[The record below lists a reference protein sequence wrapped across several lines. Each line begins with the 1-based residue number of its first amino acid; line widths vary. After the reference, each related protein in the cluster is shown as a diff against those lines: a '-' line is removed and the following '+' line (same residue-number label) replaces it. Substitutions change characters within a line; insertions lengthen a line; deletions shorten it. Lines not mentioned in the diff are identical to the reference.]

1 MPACSTSASTAAFN
15 VVPVPCGLNS
25 GHDPASLLRAA
36 LLVLALCTVLVGD
49 AHGQSTPPP
58 LQATDLY
65 ALQTVQSVT
74 LSPSARNVAYT
85 VRRAER
91 TPDGDRVYRTQL
103 VVTPTYG
110 RSAPRLL
117 TRTGAG
123 ASSPAWHPDG
133 DALAFVRRVDGT
145 PQIFVLSLSGG
156 EPYQLTDL
164 PSGAVRP
171 RWSPDG
177 TRLLFASR
185 VSASTLSHRLRRT
198 PPTTRP
204 ARTPADTIRRAPP
217 QTLMVLRHTQT
228 LAPVDTLTLA
238 PDGRLQPPGDTTRTL
253 RPPPG
258 VEVPERLRS
267 LRVDSLR
274 GLSPDSLRILFGR
287 LGVRPDTTTRP
298 VPPDTAA
305 SVDGDLLQLRRW
317 LAQRPS
323 STAQVM
329 SEHPPSAKGGPYR
342 HFFLVDVPS
351 AVTTGHPPRPTPR
364 LATRGYRSFEGGTWL
379 PGGSQ
384 IVVSARPPTQG
395 TAATPDEQTL
405 YVVDLSSNRLTRL
418 LRIDGY
424 ALSNPRVTTDGTTLA
439 FRTQSLAAPSYDHAE
454 IGLFELDGRSAPKLI
469 TADFD
474 HDIDTY
480 RWSPDGW
487 YLYATAPA
495 RGGRS
500 LYRFAPFAQADTTE
514 RTRVR
519 TSLRD
524 TYTSSRD
531 TFALD
536 PSMVQTAA
544 HDRVLPPDRA
554 VQDFDVTDSKAVY
567 AALSRDNP
575 SELYANTVSFNNET
589 RLTAHN
595 VDWTQPRYFQPATWI
610 EAWHEGLQI
619 RGRLTPPVR
628 STDTTTAPLA
638 VLPRGGP
645 APLAVPDPIR
655 NWAERQYLSG
665 RGYGVLEVWPRGATG
680 FGETFR
686 RHNFQDW
693 GAGPAGDVMS
703 ALDAARAQFWADSTA
718 VLAGHGYGGTLAAWL
733 LGHTDRFAAAAAH
746 GGAYDLGSF
755 FGTSDTGAVV
765 NDQFGGPPWATTPP
779 PLSPVVR
786 PRSLVAAGLLPALD
800 TTVAPRTAL
809 RQNSPLTHAH
819 NITTPLLLLHGHD
832 GRAQQAEM
840 LYRQLTQLNR
850 PVEYVRYPDGGHNG
864 HTVSPAQTVDRL
876 VRLHEFFAR
885 FVTPAR

>member
-1 MPACSTSASTAAFN
+1 MPTCSTSASTAASN
-15 VVPVPCGLNS
+15 VVSVPFGLGS
-25 GHDPASLLRAA
+25 GPDLAPFLRAA
-36 LLVLALCTVLVGD
+36 LLVLGLCTVLAGT

-65 ALQTVQSVT
+65 ALQTIQSVT
-74 LSPSARNVAYT
+74 LSPSGRNVAYT

-117 TRTGAG
+117 TRTAAG
-123 ASSPAWHPDG
+123 AASPAWHPDG
-133 DALAFVRRVDGT
+133 DELAFVRRVDGT

-171 RWSPDG
+171 RWGPEGD
-177 TRLLFASR
+177 RLLFASR
-185 VSASTLSHRLRRT
+185 VSEPALARRLQQP

-204 ARTPADTIRRAPP
+204 ARAAADTIRRAPP
-217 QTLMVLRHTQT
+217 QRLMVLRHAQT
-228 LAPVDTLTLA
+228 LDPVDTLALA

-253 RPPPG
+253 RPAPG

-267 LRVDSLR
+267 LRVDSLQ
-274 GLSPDSLRILFGR
+274 GLSPDSLRTLFGR

-298 VPPDTAA
+298 VQPDTAA
-305 SVDGDLLQLRRW
+305 SADGDLLRLRRW
-317 LAQRPS
+317 LAQRPAS
-323 STAQVM
+323 AAQVM
-329 SEHPPSAKGGPYR
+329 SKRPPSADGPAYR

-351 AVTTGHPPRPTPR
+351 SATTGRPPRPTPR
-364 LATRGYRSFEGGTWL
+364 LATRGYRSFEGGAWL

-384 IVVSARPPTQG
+384 IVVSARPPTEG
-395 TAATPDEQTL
+395 TAATPDERTL
-405 YVVDLSSNRLTRL
+405 YVVDLSSARLTRL

-424 ALSNPRVTTDGTTLA
+424 ALSDPRVTTDGTTLA
-439 FRTQSLAAPSYDHAE
+439 FRAQSLAAPSYDHAE
-454 IGLFELDGRSAPKLI
+454 IGLFELDGRSKPTLI

-495 RGGRS
+495 QGGRP

-514 RTRVR
+514 RTGGR

-524 TYTSSRD
+524 HYTSSRD

-536 PSMVQTAA
+536 TSMVQTAA
-544 HDRVLPPDRA
+544 HDRVLPPERA

-567 AALSRDNP
+567 AALTRDNP

-589 RLTAHN
+589 RLTGHN
-595 VDWTQPRYFQPATWI
+595 AGWTRPRYLQPATWI
-610 EAWHEGLQI
+610 EGRHDGLRI
-619 RGRLTPPVR
+619 SGRLTPPVR
-628 STDTTTAPLA
+628 ASDTTTAPIV

-645 APLAVPDPIR
+645 APLSASDPVQ

-665 RGYGVLEVWPRGATG
+665 RGYGVLEVWPRGAAG
-680 FGETFR
+680 FGEAFR

-693 GAGPAGDVMS
+693 GAGPAGDVM
-703 ALDAARAQFWADSTA
+703 AVLDAARTQFWADSTA
-718 VLAGHGYGGTLAAWL
+718 VLAGRSYGGTLTAWL
-733 LGHTDRFAAAAAH
+733 LGHTDRFAAAAAQD
-746 GGAYDLGSF
+746 GVYDLGSF
-755 FGTSDTGAVV
+755 FETSDTEAVV
-765 NDQFGGPPWATTPP
+765 DDQFGGPPWATTPP
-779 PLSPVVR
+779 APSPVVR
-786 PRSLVAAGLLPALD
+786 PTPLVAAGLLPAPD
-800 TTVAPRTAL
+800 SAVAPRTAL
-809 RQNSPLTHAH
+809 RKSSPLTHAH
-819 NITTPLLLLHGHD
+819 NITTPLLLLHED
-832 GRAQQAEM
+832 GPRTQQAEM
-840 LYRQLTQLNR
+840 LYRRLTRLNR
-850 PVEYVRYPDGGHNG
+850 PVEYVRYPDGEHNG
-864 HTVSPAQTVDRL
+864 APASPVQTVDRL

-885 FVTPAR
+885 FVRPAR